1 MRSLSVYES
10 HKIRRLIKNE
20 RKARRTALV
29 SDSKRGELGW
39 LLPKR
44 EFKNAQLTLW
54 EPCNK
59 RLMIYRIAQ
68 NRSDRCCVR
77 VVPALRS
84 VRRFQSED
92 SGMLRAYDLPK
103 SAPWMRL
110 VALRFVGDCGSTKEG
125 IELVQSQAI
134 GPNWPPSMRFE
145 AEDDDG
151 DGDGIGGGGVETHYG
166 SDSWR

>member
-103 SAPWMRL
+103 SAPWMRNL
-110 VALRFVGDCGSTKEG
+110 GAPEFPVTGSLAQWGLASLCRPSSPTPLFTPFCCHPLHLWLLFSTSTKT
-125 IELVQSQAI
+125 L
-134 GPNWPPSMRFE
+134 
-145 AEDDDG
+145 
-151 DGDGIGGGGVETHYG
+151 
-166 SDSWR
+166 